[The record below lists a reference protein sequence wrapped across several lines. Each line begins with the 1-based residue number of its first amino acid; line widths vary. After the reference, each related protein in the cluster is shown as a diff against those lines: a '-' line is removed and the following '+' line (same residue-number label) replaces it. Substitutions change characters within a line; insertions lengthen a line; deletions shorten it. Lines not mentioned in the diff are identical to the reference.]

1 MAPRE
6 HIEYVETLAHNPVSV
21 QLWATLT
28 IATAELCQRFDSC
41 KKSFPFRLGLCWVRL
56 VWRCRKCTNGE
67 WLNHS
72 LEKKLN
78 FLCLGTSV
86 GSSSCQA
93 VSSVSC
99 TTLTLLT
106 LRLSGPPELLQLLRW
121 PQDRHM
127 DFWPEPDRDIGDIG
141 NMNTIQQVCRASYQ
155 LGPENCKDSLHAKIL
170 RKRVPK
176 NCNKFGLQ
184 SALKLQHFSLFMS
197 GAWSL
202 WRWPFVASPNFSSLN
217 IDEKSWPKFLA
228 LTPNPWQTSASKSTK
243 RRISGTSSH
252 KSWRVVCFWVYFA
265 VEMILIV
272 WITLCKFSPCLGLC
286 SSSSSIAMLL
296 TIIQQWIPQIEMIFH
311 PRFTAFSDAPWNFYA
326 FSYFSFDLARHE

>member
-1 MAPRE
+1 MLK
-6 HIEYVETLAHNPVSV
+6 HL
-21 QLWATLT
+21 LT
-28 IATAELCQRFDSC
+28 IQSLFSYEPHWPSLRQNSASASTRARS
-41 KKSFPFRLGLCWVRL
+41 PFHFAWVCVEFGWCGGARNS
-56 VWRCRKCTNGE
+56 RTIGE

-72 LEKKLN
+72 LEKKVKLP
-78 FLCLGTSV
+78 
-86 GSSSCQA
+86 GSRDISWVILLPGGQFGQLYWR
-93 VSSVSC
+93 SVSLDLRSFFSFSGDHRIGIWISDRN
-99 TTLTLLT
+99 LTAI
-106 LRLSGPPELLQLLRW
+106 SGISGIW
-121 PQDRHM
+121 ND
-127 DFWPEPDRDIGDIG
+127 
-141 NMNTIQQVCRASYQ
+141 MNTIQQVGRASYQ

-202 WRWPFVASPNFSSLN
+202 WRWPFVANPNFSSLN
-217 IDEKSWPKFLA
+217 IDISWPKFLA

-243 RRISGTSSH
+243 RRIWGTSSP

-286 SSSSSIAMLL
+286 SSSSSSAMLL
-296 TIIQQWIPQIEMIFH
+296 TIIQQWIEMIFH

-326 FSYFSFDLARHE
+326 FSYFSFDLTWHE